1 MSKEFNTTQLYIDRA
16 EERGIV
22 HRDYMAHCLR
32 WTHILKHAKMG
43 QRILDVGCGINTPLL
58 MTFYTN
64 KFRPSAYFGLD
75 LRNKFDTD
83 PKKFPFPV
91 HLVGNFDITN
101 EDDWNKFM
109 HHAGETFDIVT
120 CLEVIEHMPKE
131 KGIELLEN
139 ISAFTR
145 NATVFLS
152 TPCFNGSAAANHIHE
167 WEYGE
172 LRDELARVFRVEAV
186 YGTFASQRDLLPV
199 ATSAQREV
207 FEQLREYYDPNFLS
221 ILLAPLHPAHSRNC
235 IWRLRAL

>member
-1 MSKEFNTTQLYIDRA
+1 MKEFNTTQLYIDRA

-32 WTHILKHAKMG
+32 WTHILKYAKMG

-64 KFRPSAYFGLD
+64 KFRPSFYMGLD

-83 PKKFPFPV
+83 PIKFPFPV
-91 HLVGNFDITN
+91 HLKGNFDITN
-101 EDDWNKFM
+101 EDQWNELLKQVDP
-109 HHAGETFDIVT
+109 FDIVT
-120 CLEVIEHMPKE
+120 CLEVLEHMPKE

-139 ISAFTR
+139 LAAFTQK
-145 NATVFLS
+145 NSVIFLS

-172 LRDELARVFRVEAV
+172 LRDELGKLFRVEAHF
-186 YGTFASQRDLLPV
+186 GTFASQRDILPF
-199 ATSAQREV
+199 ASGAQREV

-235 IWRLRAL
+235 IWRLRVL